1 MVKVPLSLKILFR
14 KISIQVPNIEKLVC
28 GLMRTAGLKL
38 PQSMAKN
45 LLQSCNLVFKL
56 LKVFPGCKLH
66 LYKLLI
72 GQVTQKLNV
81 MPDVPENQ
89 VFYSVLSQYFK
100 HCLTTEDFLIA
111 KHIFN
116 TTFKIEKNVED
127 KMAMSFERDDDKGTE
142 ANLSIS
148 QEETVHHLIDLLSV
162 VNSVVIY
169 GPPKSG
175 KSFVI
180 KEVCKFLLTI
190 GAK

>member
-1 MVKVPLSLKILFR
+1 MNLDPGQHQTLVNTQTCGKTLHMCSETISEKIQMVKVPLSLKILFR

-127 KMAMSFERDDDKGTE
+127 KMAMSFERDYDKSRS
-142 ANLSIS
+142 L
-148 QEETVHHLIDLLSV
+148 D
-162 VNSVVIY
+162 
-169 GPPKSG
+169 
-175 KSFVI
+175 
-180 KEVCKFLLTI
+180 
-190 GAK
+190 